1 MSSVF
6 IKKGISA
13 VLTFCAVLGWW
24 GAIYPQF
31 TLLQGTY
38 RIVYEEPS
46 AAESDTEPDMIESEI
61 DSRELY
67 WEILNADSSHIRLK
81 SRLLTDW
88 KALQEAEE

>member
-1 MSSVF
+1 MKNFF

-38 RIVYEEPS
+38 RIVYEDTFME
-46 AAESDTEPDMIESEI
+46 ESTAEPDTKESEI
-61 DSRELY
+61 DRRELY